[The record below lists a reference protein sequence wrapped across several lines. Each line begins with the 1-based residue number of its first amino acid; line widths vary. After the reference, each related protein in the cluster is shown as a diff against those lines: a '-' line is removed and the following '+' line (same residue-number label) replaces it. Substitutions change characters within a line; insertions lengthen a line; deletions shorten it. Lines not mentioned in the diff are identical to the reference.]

1 MVMGLMMRKT
11 SGLVRGGERK
21 GFTLIEILVVLAI
34 IGLLA
39 GLIGPQVM
47 KQFSSSKPKA
57 ARVQIEGLVSAL
69 ELYRLDIGRY
79 PSTDQGLAA
88 LIRLP
93 DDVKNWNGPYLR
105 KSVIPADPWDAQY
118 HYVYPGLKSEV
129 DVFSFG
135 ADGRSGGADDN
146 ADINSWE

>member
-1 MVMGLMMRKT
+1 MRVKQ
-11 SGLVRGGERK
+11 SSLNGKEAEK

-57 ARVQIEGLVSAL
+57 ARLQIEGLVSAL
-69 ELYRLDIGRY
+69 DLYRLDTGVY
-79 PSTDQGLAA
+79 PSGEQGLDA
-88 LIRLP
+88 LIKQP
-93 DDVKNWNGPYLR
+93 VGTANWGGPYLR
-105 KSVIPADPWDAQY
+105 KSNIPKDPWSGLY
-118 HYVYPGLKSEV
+118 SYVHPGNKAEFEV
-129 DVFSFG
+129 SSFG
-135 ADGRSGGADDN
+135 ADGLVGGDGDN

>member
-1 MVMGLMMRKT
+1 MKKGSKGIIC
-11 SGLVRGGERK
+11 SKQK

-57 ARVQIEGLVSAL
+57 ARLQIEGLVSAL

-79 PSTDQGLAA
+79 PSSEQGLSA
-88 LIRLP
+88 LIQSP
-93 DDVKNWNGPYLR
+93 DGVNNWNGPYLR
-105 KSVIPADPWDAQY
+105 KKTIPTDPWDASYQ
-118 HYVYPGLKSEV
+118 YVYPGLKSEV
-129 DVFSFG
+129 DVFSLG
-135 ADGRSGGADDN
+135 ADGRSGGTDDN